1 MQPYTRET
9 IVDRRQPAIRW
20 SAIFAGTA
28 VAVGIWLL
36 LQIFGMGAGL
46 AAVDADHAGT
56 LRGVS
61 IGTSVWSLLAPLIAI
76 AVGGWIAAKLA
87 ATRDDKI
94 GALHGGIVWAI
105 TSVLGVMLAVSLV
118 SAIVPHTVA
127 VYDTAPAAAYDD
139 TYRPLAPTHAQLRA
153 ADHTG
158 KALLAAGTSM
168 LLSLGTAVLGGILA
182 VRGFGKRDD
191 RGEHTHRRHRFGV
204 HGFGGHRTHDTL
216 QTPAVPPPP
225 MDTAV

>member
-9 IVDRRQPAIRW
+9 IVDRRQPTIRW
-20 SAIFAGTA
+20 SAIFAGTT
-28 VAVGIWLL
+28 VAIGAWLL

-46 AAVDADHAGT
+46 AAVDADNVGS
-56 LRGVS
+56 LRGVG
-61 IGTSVWSLLAPLIAI
+61 IGTSIWSLLAPLLAI
-76 AVGGWIAAKLA
+76 GAGAWIAAKLA

-94 GALHGGIVWAI
+94 GALHGAIVWAI

-127 VYDTAPAAAYDD
+127 VYDTAPAAYDD
-139 TYRPLAPTHAQLRA
+139 TYRPLAPTHAQLKA
-153 ADHTG
+153 VDHTG

-168 LLSLGTAVLGGILA
+168 LLSLGTAILGGILA
-182 VRGFGKRDD
+182 VRGFGKPGKRRD
-191 RGEHTHRRHRFGV
+191 G
-204 HGFGGHRTHDTL
+204 HGPLRTHDTL
-216 QTPAVPPPP
+216 QTQAVPPPP